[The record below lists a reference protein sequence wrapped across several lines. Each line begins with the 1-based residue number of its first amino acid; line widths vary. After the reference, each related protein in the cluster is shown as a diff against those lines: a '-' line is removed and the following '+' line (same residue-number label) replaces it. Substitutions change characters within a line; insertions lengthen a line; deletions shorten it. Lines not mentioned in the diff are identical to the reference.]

1 MTETASAPRKSSSRK
16 FIYLAGA
23 VVLVA
28 GGWSAAWVGARIFVN
43 SQIDAALQ
51 NAAAMG
57 FEIACSERGLGGYP
71 FRFELTCKDFA
82 LRTPVGHFVSV
93 AELRAVALAYNP
105 QHIIIEADSPMAA
118 FAPGDGPIQEG
129 AWESLRASLRF
140 SGTSLGQ
147 LDAVVSAPRFFA
159 SENPDAGE
167 VSLAGGELHI
177 RANPAQPKDL
187 DLAVSFT
194 GLKVKADSQPGDG
207 SFVGQISG
215 GAPLLSGT
223 VPQDLF
229 ASTDGHP
236 ALTVSSLKLSSG
248 STSLATSGQIRLESN
263 GTFSGEL
270 PMTAVEPNGIKDAL
284 APFFPETSGFP
295 EALQGALISFGK
307 ATQVDGKAAVE
318 AKVELNN
325 GSARIG
331 ILPFAQI
338 DPVY

>member
-1 MTETASAPRKSSSRK
+1 MTEIPSAPRKSSSRK

-23 VVLVA
+23 VVLVV
-28 GGWSAAWVGARIFVN
+28 GGWSAAWVAARSFVN

-57 FEIACSERGLGGYP
+57 FEIACSERSLGGYP

-140 SGTSLGQ
+140 NGTSLRQ
-147 LDAVVSAPRFFA
+147 LDAVIAAPRFFA

-167 VSLAGGELHI
+167 VSLAGGELHL
-177 RANPAQPKDL
+177 RPNPAQPDDL
-187 DLAVSFT
+187 DLAVSFK
-194 GLKVKADSQPGDG
+194 GLKVAAEDQPGDG
-207 SFVGQISG
+207 SFIGQISG

-223 VPQDLF
+223 VPQTLF

-236 ALTVSSLKLSSG
+236 ALTV
-248 STSLATSGQIRLESN
+248 TSLELTSGGTRLSTTGQIRLETN
-263 GTFSGEL
+263 GTLSGEL
-270 PMTAVEPNGIKDAL
+270 PLTAVEPDGIKAVL
-284 APFFPETSGFP
+284 APFFPSDSGFP
-295 EALQGALISFGK
+295 EALQGAVISFGK

-318 AKVELNN
+318 AKVQLTN